1 MKERNFLKTIF
12 TFPVFVV
19 FVLGFLSISLAQ
31 TTTNTA
37 SQDLTLP
44 NPLRTTDISVLA
56 GRIIKA
62 VLGLVGVF
70 ALVMFIYGGVLWMSS
85 GGSEEKIKKGKETLV
100 WAVAG
105 LALIFF
111 SYAVLEFLFKVILK
125 VQ

>member
-1 MKERNFLKTIF
+1 MEKKNFLKTIF
-12 TFPVFVV
+12 TILVFVV
-19 FVLGFLSISLAQ
+19 FVLSFLSISLAQ

-44 NPLRTTDISVLA
+44 NPLGTTDISVLA